1 MFLPCSVS
9 LGYSSGKSP
18 TMLNES
24 LGAGIDGIVFDAVGT
39 LIDPFPT
46 VAEVYT
52 GAALRQ
58 GVHLERAVVKAR
70 FHQYFRNDEVDEMR
84 GPLATDETSEFR
96 RWRRIVSNVLP
107 EVPDPDRAFAELWDH
122 FGRPE
127 AWRCFPDVAPA
138 LDLCMTRKIPIRI
151 ASNFD
156 ARLRGVVRGLAELSC
171 CVTPLVISSEVG
183 YRKPHAAFYQAAC
196 ASLGLPPDRVLCVG
210 DDLENDVLGARRA
223 GLRGLLL
230 DRHGRRPE
238 DTPYVSDLSELVSK
252 SRV

>member
-1 MFLPCSVS
+1 
-9 LGYSSGKSP
+9 
-18 TMLNES
+18 MLNES
-24 LGAGIDGIVFDAVGT
+24 VGAGIDGIVFDAVGT

-46 VAEVYT
+46 VAEVYAE
-52 GAALRQ
+52 AALRQ
-58 GVHLERAVVKAR
+58 GVHLERALVKAR

-84 GPLATDETSEFR
+84 GPLATDEAGEFR

-138 LDLCMTRKIPIRI
+138 LAVCVARAIPIRI

-156 ARLRGVVRGLAELSC
+156 ARLRGVVGGLAELSC
-171 CVTPLVISSEVG
+171 CAAPLVISSEVG
-183 YRKPHAAFYQAAC
+183 FRKPHPAFYQAAC
-196 ASLGLPPDRVLCVG
+196 ASLGLPPERVLCVG
-210 DDLENDVLGARRA
+210 DDLENDVVGARRA

-230 DRHGRRPE
+230 DRHGQRPE
-238 DTPYVSDLSELVSK
+238 DAPYVSDLAALIGDWWL
-252 SRV
+252 